1 MYNFIRFKKIFNRS
15 HTIHSQKNR
24 LVMIP
29 VLIILFVVMS
39 GSVEAQQE
47 NLVVHVSGFTHE
59 GGQAVVS
66 LYREEDDIPSKPYI
80 RSAEEIS
87 QGKATFIFSNIQYGD
102 YAIIVFHDENSNN
115 DLDHNFFGF
124 PAEPLGY
131 SNGFKFS
138 LFSGM
143 PNFSKLRFTFGVG
156 VRPLKITV
164 D

>member
-1 MYNFIRFKKIFNRS
+1 MKKIS
-15 HTIHSQKNR
+15 LISIA
-24 LVMIP
+24 V
-29 VLIILFVVMS
+29 VLFIVAGMLS
-39 GSVEAQQE
+39 SVEAQQE

-80 RSAEEIS
+80 RSAEEIR
-87 QGKATFIFSNIQYGD
+87 QGKATFIFSNLQYGD

-156 VRPLKITV
+156 ARPLKITV

>member
-1 MYNFIRFKKIFNRS
+1 MYNFTRFKKIFNRS
-15 HTIHSQKNR
+15 HAIDNKKKR

-39 GSVEAQQE
+39 GSIEAQQE
-47 NLVVHVSGFTHE
+47 NLVVQVSGFTHDS
-59 GGQAVVS
+59 GQAVVS
-66 LYREEDDIPSKPYI
+66 LFREEDDIPNKPYI
-80 RSAEEIS
+80 RSAEEIR
-87 QGKATFIFSNIQYGD
+87 QGKATFIFSTLQYGD

-115 DLDHNFFGF
+115 DLDHSFFGF

-131 SNGFKFS
+131 SSGFKFS

-156 VRPLKITV
+156 AKPLKITV